1 MGKGKCGYILTM
13 PWGYFDKVSDFWEP
27 DCWAAGLDQGC
38 SPEPPDI
45 KKKSSAEYTDTG
57 CANAPETDRVGTE
70 SDSPTSTA
78 GPQLNKRD
86 SRV

>member
-45 KKKSSAEYTDTG
+45 KKKKLS
-57 CANAPETDRVGTE
+57 
-70 SDSPTSTA
+70 
-78 GPQLNKRD
+78 
-86 SRV
+86 

>member
-45 KKKSSAEYTDTG
+45 KKKKAQLSILIQAVLTLRKPTEW
-57 CANAPETDRVGTE
+57 AQNQIVPHQRLDR
-70 SDSPTSTA
+70 S
-78 GPQLNKRD
+78 
-86 SRV
+86 